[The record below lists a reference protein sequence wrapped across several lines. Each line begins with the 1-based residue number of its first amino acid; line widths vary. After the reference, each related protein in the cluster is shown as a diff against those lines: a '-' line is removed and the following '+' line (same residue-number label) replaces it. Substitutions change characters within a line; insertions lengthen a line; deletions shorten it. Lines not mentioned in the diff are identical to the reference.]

1 MEIAATLPDRI
12 RAARRARNMTLEAL
26 AEASGV
32 SRAALSKIERGEA
45 SPTAALLA
53 RIAAGLGTSVASLFS
68 DGGENGEAG
77 GAPLSRAGDQP
88 AWTDPQSGYVR
99 RNVSP
104 PSARGAAEIVDVTFP
119 PGGRVVLDN
128 ALGFHGLAQQV
139 WLIEGRLDLTVGEET
154 TRLEAG
160 DCLFMRLDA
169 PIAFLNPGETP
180 ARYAV
185 VLSRLPA
192 RGTPAP

>member
-1 MEIAATLPDRI
+1 MESTDTLSDRI
-12 RAARRARNMTLEAL
+12 RAARHARRMTLDAL

-53 RIAAGLGTSVASLFS
+53 RLAAGLGTSVASLFAES
-68 DGGENGEAG
+68 GEGGEGG
-77 GAPLSRAGDQP
+77 GAPLSRRADQP

-104 PSARGAAEIVDVTFP
+104 PAARGAAEIVDVTFP

-128 ALGFHGLAQQV
+128 AFGFHGIAQQV
-139 WLIEGRLDLTVGEET
+139 WLLEGSLELTIGGET
-154 TRLEAG
+154 TRLAAG
-160 DCLFMRLDA
+160 DCLFVRLDA
-169 PIAFLNPGETP
+169 PIAFHNPGETP

-192 RGTPAP
+192 RGTPPA

>member
-12 RAARRARNMTLEAL
+12 RAARRARRMTLEAL

-53 RIAAGLGTSVASLFS
+53 RLAAGLGTSVASLFAEPG
-68 DGGENGEAG
+68 DAGEAG
-77 GAPLSRAGDQP
+77 GAPLGRAADQP

-104 PSARGAAEIVDVTFP
+104 SAARGAAEIVDVTFP

-139 WLIEGRLDLTVGEET
+139 WVIEGVIDLTIGEET

-169 PIAFLNPGETP
+169 PIAFHNPGETP